1 MLDSVC
7 WEIWRRVAIWRLAA
21 RSSLVL
27 LRFSIVAVV
36 TSSVGAWTAG
46 ARFAGGAERMRVNPV
61 RGIVMLV
68 AAAIA
73 FWKGWQIH
81 HGESAVLA
89 YGLGAIAL
97 ALGVWHLSR
106 KAPRPRL

>member
-1 MLDSVC
+1 
-7 WEIWRRVAIWRLAA
+7 
-21 RSSLVL
+21 
-27 LRFSIVAVV
+27 
-36 TSSVGAWTAG
+36 
-46 ARFAGGAERMRVNPV
+46 MRVNPV

-97 ALGVWHLSR
+97 ALGVWHLTR
-106 KAPRPRL
+106 KMPTPRV